1 MSFTIHFI
9 ANDITKKYYGII
21 YNEIHNVFDVST
33 NKFVEIDISSL
44 KYHTDFKYKS
54 FKNFTMELPSV
65 YFPEGK
71 YSINIMSHD
80 SNEAVNYGNNN
91 LETVVDGIW
100 NPILAEFVDIRHANT
115 YYTGKLSTFD
125 HKTQEVVASNFTDE
139 FSKKS
144 YDVLS
149 KVINAKNFFV
159 NVNSAN
165 GDKFGFV
172 NLAITTL
179 TNSIDIMGG
188 WTGVNFDLDYNI
200 QFRDGLY
207 NEIFFT
213 KKIRL
218 DQNNIVNIVDQKSNN
233 LISGDFSIIIS
244 DLSNKEIVK
253 GTTRISG
260 QSYSVF
266 PKPDLSGGINVGI
279 KRGSIQQRIS
289 IRGVQN

>member
-21 YNEIHNVFDVST
+21 YNESHKIFSVSI
-33 NKFVEIDISSL
+33 NKFTEIDIASL
-44 KYHTDFKYKS
+44 NYHTYFEYTS
-54 FKNFTMELPSV
+54 FKNFTMSLPSEH
-65 YFPEGK
+65 FLEGK
-71 YSINIMSHD
+71 YSISIMSHD
-80 SNEAVNYGNNN
+80 DLETVDYENNN
-91 LETVVDGIW
+91 LETVIEGIW
-100 NPILAEFVDIRHANT
+100 NPSLSEFVDIRHANT
-115 YYTGKLSTFD
+115 YYTGRLSTFD
-125 HKTQEVVASNFTDE
+125 HKTQKVIASNFTDE

-144 YDVLS
+144 YEVLS
-149 KVINAKNFFV
+149 KAINAKNFFI
-159 NVNSAN
+159 NVSSKN

-172 NLAITTL
+172 NLAIMSL
-179 TNSIDIMGG
+179 SESIDIMAG
-188 WTGVNFDLDYNI
+188 WTGVDFGLDYNI

-218 DQNNIVNIVDQKSNN
+218 DQNNVVSIIDPKLSN
-233 LISGDFSIIIS
+233 LVSGDFSIIIS
-244 DLSNKEIVK
+244 DLLNKEIVT
-253 GTTRISG
+253 GSTRLSG